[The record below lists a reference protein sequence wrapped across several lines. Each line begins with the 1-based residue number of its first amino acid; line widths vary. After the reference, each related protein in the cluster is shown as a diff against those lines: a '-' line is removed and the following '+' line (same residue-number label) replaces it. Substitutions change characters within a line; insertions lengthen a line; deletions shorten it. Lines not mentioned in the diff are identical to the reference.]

1 MLGERRSRLN
11 TNLGCGGFAAARWR
25 VGLQNGAPS
34 RILARM
40 TSHESASASNMT
52 PEDRTPHATRGAA
65 RYSDVTLDHFRNPR
79 NVGPVEGGN
88 VEVTVGHPE
97 DGDTMRL
104 YARVRAGRIEA
115 AGFHTLGCVAAIAAS
130 SVLTELLTGRT
141 LDEAL
146 AIRNAAVA
154 GALGGLSPD
163 KLHCS
168 VLAEEAVALLVARA
182 RALGAAD

>member
-1 MLGERRSRLN
+1 MTHHESESGSGRESDSGRADDEGASR
-11 TNLGCGGFAAARWR
+11 AAR
-25 VGLQNGAPS
+25 
-34 RILARM
+34 
-40 TSHESASASNMT
+40 TF
-52 PEDRTPHATRGAA
+52 A
-65 RYSDVTLDHFRNPR
+65 RYSSATLDHFRNPR
-79 NVGPVEGGN
+79 NVGPVDGGN

-141 LDEAL
+141 LDEARAL
-146 AIRNAAVA
+146 RNTAVA
-154 GALGGLSPD
+154 DALGGLSPD

-168 VLAEEAVALLVARA
+168 VLAEEAVARLVASA
-182 RALGAAD
+182 RALGAAG